1 MASPLARFTVIQVLD
16 FVDLLNTNASVEEKT
31 EPCSLTLGGYDANRF
46 IPHNISFKLN
56 PYKQPEA
63 FLNSISVTSTSSIGN
78 PPNWSSNPLQLLG
91 PADGVYVIID
101 SSTPFLWLPESTCE
115 SFARAL
121 GLTYNDSLALYT
133 FDGNASTHDDI
144 QSWNLSFTFSLSD
157 TSNPSPIVNITLP
170 YAAFDL
176 QLTYPYIPNTTYA
189 TGNKYY
195 LPLRQAANETQ
206 YTIGRAFLQEAYLIT
221 DYERNNFSIHQAL
234 HPADPI
240 GNTSIVDILKPGT
253 PPSSVSGQATS
264 GVLSKPV
271 IIGIAVGSTAL
282 LIALT
287 LIFIYYRHRKRRFS
301 ILVEKSPGDDSA
313 LDPTAAARKRKHS
326 SSTAPGS
333 QSAFS
338 SSMPLPIFEADG
350 TPAPA
355 RLPAKIAADSSHEL
369 FEVAGPYCGWPEE
382 LDGRSVRSHR
392 VRQQGQGEGQE
403 KFASQIDWEREN
415 NSGSKC
421 RPSMRLAVQNRPAPA
436 DTASQR
442 PVSVAGQEELRPP
455 TRPPT
460 RGSGQGGGG
469 DNGQYVSERM
479 EKGDGE

>member
-1 MASPLARFTVIQVLD
+1 LSI
-16 FVDLLNTNASVEEKT
+16 LLNTNALIEEKS

-46 IPHNISFKLN
+46 IPHNITFELN

-63 FLNSISVTSTSSIGN
+63 FLNSISVTSTSPTGN
-78 PPNWSSNPLQLLG
+78 LPNWSSNPLQLLG

-121 GLTYNDSLALYT
+121 DLTYNDSLALYT
-133 FDGNASTHDDI
+133 FDGNASTRADI
-144 QSWNLSFTFSLSD
+144 QNWNLSFTFSLSD

-176 QLTYPYIPNTTYA
+176 QLSYPYIPNTTYV

-221 DYERNNFSIHQAL
+221 DYDRNNFSIHQAL

-240 GNTSIVDILKPGT
+240 GNTSIIDILKPGT
-253 PPSSVSGQATS
+253 PPSSVSVQATS
-264 GVLSKPV
+264 SVLSKPV
-271 IIGIAVGSTAL
+271 IIGIAVGSAAL
-282 LIALT
+282 LFALI
-287 LIFIYYRHRKRRFS
+287 LIFIYYRYRKRRLS
-301 ILVEKSPGDDSA
+301 ILIEKRQGDDSA
-313 LDPTAAARKRKHS
+313 LGPTATTRRRKRS
-326 SSTAPGS
+326 SSTTPGS
-333 QSAFS
+333 PSAFS
-338 SSMPLPIFEADG
+338 PSMPLPIFEADG
-350 TPAPA
+350 TPTPA
-355 RLPAKIAADSSHEL
+355 RPLAEIAADSSHEL
-369 FEVAGPYCGWPEE
+369 FELAGSYCGWPEE

-403 KFASQIDWEREN
+403 KFARQIDWDREN

-421 RPSMRLAVQNRPAPA
+421 RPSMRLAVQNRPGAG
-436 DTASQR
+436 DTESR
-442 PVSVAGQEELRPP
+442 LSVSVGGQEESRTP
-455 TRPPT
+455 TQPPT
-460 RGSGQGGGG
+460 RGSGRGSGG
-469 DNGQYVSERM
+469 DNG
-479 EKGDGE
+479 